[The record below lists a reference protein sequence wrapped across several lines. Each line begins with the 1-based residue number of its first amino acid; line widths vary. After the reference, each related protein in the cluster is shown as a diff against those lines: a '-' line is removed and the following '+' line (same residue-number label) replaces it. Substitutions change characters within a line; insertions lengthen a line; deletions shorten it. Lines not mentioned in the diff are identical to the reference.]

1 LYARSVRPPHDDT
14 PMCTLEQRRL
24 AYTEYRRFM
33 KQAHYQGG
41 AAALWV
47 LIVSAVAIGAG
58 ATSVPAL
65 GAFALVALMP
75 PIVMQRLWREP
86 PQTTSEA
93 IREARR

>member
-1 LYARSVRPPHDDT
+1 
-14 PMCTLEQRRL
+14 MCTLEQRGR
-24 AYTEYRRFM
+24 AHPGYSHFM
-33 KQAHYQGG
+33 TQTHYQGG

-47 LIVSAVAIGAG
+47 LIVSGVAVAAG
-58 ATSVPAL
+58 AASAPAL